1 MNNLMIIIIV
11 GVILL
16 ITSIFGVMFFR
27 NLDSKTHFIHIKSGK
42 HYKILFKGK
51 MKLPVERTWL
61 KAVVYYN
68 LDDGC
73 VYIRD
78 CFDFN
83 NKFTSIKEHKQKQK
97 NDKKER
103 RRRSK
108 KL

>member
-1 MNNLMIIIIV
+1 MNNLIIIIIV

-68 LDDGC
+68 LEDGY
-73 VYIRD
+73 VYVRD
-78 CFDFN
+78 YFDFN
-83 NKFTSIKEHKQKQK
+83 NKFISIKEYKQKQK
-97 NDKKER
+97 NDRKER
-103 RRRSK
+103 RK
-108 KL
+108 YKEL